1 MGSKNTTDVL
11 FKRDT
16 LENIN
21 NTVLKDGQVL
31 WTIDQ
36 EGNDKIYTDFKQSDG
51 TLKRIQIGGTITV
64 DQEFSEDSAY
74 PLGNKKITSEL
85 RDFIPAHATNL
96 EILTDALLISA
107 DDSDVTLN
115 KTQVVILGSTTNL
128 PEDCQVGVRE
138 VGRTK
143 TENTFVRILGKDNYN
158 TPTEW
163 FNSWNGT
170 AWTGWGRVI
179 TRADSFIGYNSTVNS
194 TQWTNRFLK
203 PTGATSDTAFE
214 VVAGGERKAFVNY
227 DGSGW
232 FQFLAIQK
240 QVVIDKDRNI
250 TANNLSVNEITSN
263 SVNTSGIT
271 IKDSFV
277 SNAMILANELITANK
292 GISFAGQSNISH
304 SGANLLI
311 SSTGTIKFQS
321 RSTSPI
327 TIYDSELLGESGT
340 HSVISP
346 DIDGSNANGVKL
358 GTTNHTWISVNAQTY
373 LTTSDKKEKSHIAY
387 LKDDNQLED
396 FYMNLKPVEY
406 KWKNNGYRTHLGFY
420 AQDIAENAN
429 STIGDL
435 AMFQAVQIDK
445 NENGN
450 EIEKPYDKNV
460 DDEDLKWALNYD
472 ELIAPTVAM
481 VQKQQQEIEELKQ
494 QIENLKR

>member
-21 NTVLKDGQVL
+21 NTALKDGQVL

-74 PLGNKKITSEL
+74 PLSNKKITSEL

-107 DDSDVTLN
+107 DNSNVTLN

-170 AWTGWGRVI
+170 EWTGWGRVI

-203 PTGATSDTAFE
+203 PTGVTSDTAFE
-214 VVAGGERKAFVNY
+214 VSTGGEQKAFVNY
-227 DGSGW
+227 DGLGW
-232 FQFLAIQK
+232 FQSIGVQK
-240 QVVIDKDRNI
+240 QIVIDKDRNI
-250 TANNLSVNEITSN
+250 TANNLSANEITSN
-263 SVNTSGIT
+263 SVVTTNGTV
-271 IKDSFV
+271 KDSLV
-277 SNAMILANELITANK
+277 VGGLISANN
-292 GISFAGQSNISH
+292 GISFYN
-304 SGANLLI
+304 GA
-311 SSTGTIKFQS
+311 
-321 RSTSPI
+321 
-327 TIYDSELLGESGT
+327 ES
-340 HSVISP
+340 ILY
-346 DIDGSNANGVKL
+346 ANGHFNITSSIPIHLRTVNTNGVTLYDDTSLGATGGVLAPEDDSMVKL
-358 GTTNHTWISVNAQTY
+358 GTTNHAWESVYCKGVVYGGTFTQV
-373 LTTSDKKEKSHIAY
+373 SDRKEKTHIAY
-387 LKDDNQLED
+387 LKDVNNLSE
-396 FYMNLKPVEY
+396 FYMNLQPVEY
-406 KWKNNGYRTHLGFY
+406 KWKNNGIRTHLGFY
-420 AQDIAENAN
+420 AQDVAENAN
-429 STIGDL
+429 NTIGDL
-435 AMFQAVQIDK
+435 AMYQARQVEVDK
-445 NENGN
+445 KGN
-450 EIEKPYDKNV
+450 DIEKPYNADIA
-460 DDEDLKWALNYD
+460 DEKLRWTLSYD

-481 VQKQQQEIEELKQ
+481 VQKQQKEIEELKQ